1 MALQYDKDGNV
12 VGGNVEWLPPEEDPN
27 GITFPIEYE
36 YDKEA
41 KTLKPAFSPL
51 LVMYE
56 PSKGMF
62 INIAEGQ
69 VNGGNYV
76 PLDKYRR
83 NPCYF
88 YRWEAWPTQ
97 AADRLL
103 DEINR
108 LDPDAASREEIIA
121 LLDAAH
127 ASNRIQL
134 FGDCGM
140 YDTDLQEKHYYNVL
154 RMAMNGA
161 IAPSLKYDIWP
172 DFKHFL
178 EGLDEVLD
186 KIDAWGENYFVK
198 HVGYYF
204 RELVKKQKPFKNED
218 AEARYI
224 LKDRLSITE
233 FTPAPEHTEVLTD
246 YIVAN
251 AVMQMHLPEGYGPK
265 PDEYSNLAFY
275 DIMGDKALQ
284 DALMKDRKTRPLMED
299 LKKKYDAYMAVVD
312 ELIKEGKM

>member
-51 LVMYE
+51 FIMLE
-56 PSKGMF
+56 PV
-62 INIAEGQ
+62 EGIFF
-69 VNGGNYV
+69 NLDGRDLYGGHYV
-76 PLDKYRR
+76 PLDRYRK

-88 YRWEAWPTQ
+88 YRWQEYPTQ
-97 AADRLL
+97 GASRLL
-103 DEINR
+103 NEIHKI
-108 LDPDAASREEIIA
+108 DPDAASRVNIIA

-127 ASNRIQL
+127 EFNRIQF
-134 FGDCGM
+134 FGPCGLAEE
-140 YDTDLQEKHYYNVL
+140 DLEEKHYYSRL
-154 RMAMNGA
+154 RFAMNGGT
-161 IAPSLKYDIWP
+161 APELVYDIWP

-198 HVGYYF
+198 NVAFYF
-204 RELVKKQKPFKNED
+204 REISKKAMPFKDED
-218 AEARYI
+218 DEARYI
-224 LKDRLSITE
+224 LNDRLSLTE
-233 FTPAPEHTEVLTD
+233 FVPAPEHTDVMTD

-251 AVMQMHLPEGYGPK
+251 CVMQMHIPKEYWPKENEYG
-265 PDEYSNLAFY
+265 DLQFY

-299 LKKKYDAYMAVVD
+299 LKKKYDAYMALIY
-312 ELIKEGKM
+312 ELTKEGKM